1 MTDTRASS
9 VRWALVALVAVIGV
23 AVALLSTLGGSG
35 DGRSDAPDGRGGAG
49 TAPPIGQPR
58 ADEPR
63 TLADPD
69 SRRAA
74 ELPACRDGAVPATT
88 GGPLSG
94 VMVGCMA
101 DGSQTS
107 LGKIQAG
114 KPMLVNLW
122 AHWCG
127 PCRTELPVIRDA
139 ARTLGDR
146 VNVVLSHTDP
156 SETKG
161 LATLSDLD
169 LHLISVSDPEEQLP
183 ALIGAPPVL
192 PLTVLVRADGS
203 IAQVL
208 VEPMYSEQQVLDAV
222 AEHLGIVV

>member
-1 MTDTRASS
+1 MRDTRGGS
-9 VRWALVALVAVIGV
+9 VRWALVALVAVVGV
-23 AVALLSTLGGSG
+23 AAALLSTLGG
-35 DGRSDAPDGRGGAG
+35 DGRGRPGSQGGSTG
-49 TAPPIGQPR
+49 TAEAPPVGQPR

-74 ELPACRDGAVPATT
+74 DLPPCRDAAVPATT

-107 LGKIQAG
+107 LGKIQAD

-122 AHWCG
+122 AYWCG
-127 PCRTELPVIRDA
+127 PCRTELPVLRDA

-161 LATLSDLD
+161 LATLTDLD

-192 PLTVLVRADGS
+192 PLTILVRPDGS

-208 VEPMYSEQQVLDAV
+208 VEPMTSEQQVLDAV
-222 AEHLGIVV
+222 AEHLGVVA